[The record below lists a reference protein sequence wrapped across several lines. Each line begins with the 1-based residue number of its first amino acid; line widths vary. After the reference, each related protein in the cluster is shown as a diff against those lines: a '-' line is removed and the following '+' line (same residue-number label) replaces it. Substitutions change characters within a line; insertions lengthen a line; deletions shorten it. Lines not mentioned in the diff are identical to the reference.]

1 MRIADW
7 LASRVEALTDRIAA
21 EIVSILNKVGAVQ
34 MKSDAQPHGNTNAHL
49 SAYEAQLKL
58 MEIQKPAREAR
69 RRDEERLSREFAYS
83 ETKKKMD
90 KLLEF
95 QQRHG
100 LLIDRWYWV
109 KVEEK
114 WFPACWDK
122 YGWSNSDCWE
132 ATFED
137 VAKVEEWKLIPLPEE
152 LP

>member
-7 LASRVEALTDRIAA
+7 LASRVEALTERISA
-21 EIVSILNKVGAVQ
+21 EIVSILNKKGAAQ
-34 MKSDAQPHGNTNAHL
+34 MKSDAQPHGNTNAPL
-49 SAYEAQLKL
+49 SAYEVQLKL
-58 MEIQKPAREAR
+58 MEMQKARS
-69 RRDEERLSREFAYS
+69 RDEERLSRELAYS

-90 KLLEF
+90 QVLEF